1 MQRGAGKTGAN
12 APAAVPSPRAGKG
25 GSVMNIRDVISPT
38 AILYAKIL
46 GYGVFV
52 VGGAV
57 VVLAGLRIR
66 AEARAAYNR
75 YRRGQW

>member
-1 MQRGAGKTGAN
+1 MN
-12 APAAVPSPRAGKG
+12 IHDVLSPAALA
-25 GSVMNIRDVISPT
+25 
-38 AILYAKIL
+38 YAKIL

-52 VGGAV
+52 VGGVV
-57 VVLAGLRIR
+57 VVLAGLRIQ

>member
-1 MQRGAGKTGAN
+1 MT
-12 APAAVPSPRAGKG
+12 
-25 GSVMNIRDVISPT
+25 IHDVISPT

-75 YRRGQW
+75 YRNH